1 MEYLTLQNIWDNAYI
16 NCPIWWE
23 HNQEEVSE
31 CGEYDGTSPR
41 MMGANRVYSIRA
53 EYIPEVGNV
62 IMCEI

>member
-31 CGEYDGTSPR
+31 LVGAAVDGQQY
-41 MMGANRVYSIRA
+41 MF
-53 EYIPEVGNV
+53 
-62 IMCEI
+62 